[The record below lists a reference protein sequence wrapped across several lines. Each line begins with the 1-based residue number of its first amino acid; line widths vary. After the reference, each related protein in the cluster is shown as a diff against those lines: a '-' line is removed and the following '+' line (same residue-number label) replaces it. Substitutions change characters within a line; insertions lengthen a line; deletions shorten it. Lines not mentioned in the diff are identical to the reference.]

1 MRKNGLLI
9 KSLKLAIN
17 DLLEN
22 SYFTMGNMS
31 FHQFFEIS
39 MGFDEAPFNTILF
52 LYCYARKWLFNI
64 YKQNLQGT
72 SKFSNT
78 SRLIDYLCSFS
89 NEEFEDNCN
98 DIYPD

>member
-1 MRKNGLLI
+1 
-9 KSLKLAIN
+9 
-17 DLLEN
+17 
-22 SYFTMGNMS
+22 MGNMS

-39 MGFDEAPFNTILF
+39 MGFEVAPFNTILF

-78 SRLIDYLCSFS
+78 LRLIDYLCSFS

-98 DIYPD
+98 DIYPDYWGLKKETKCPCETFVIENV